1 MIPWLTGLDVIT
13 GATESQAIYY
23 FYNNN
28 HKYGILFVVIIRTI
42 NNYQYYYYYYY
53 YYYWLC
59 TQFRPLFAVFL
70 VVHLNKHNVDNEVF
84 VT

>member
-1 MIPWLTGLDVIT
+1 MDKQLNTRFLDSKAYKKIVKLSSEELENT
-13 GATESQAIYY
+13 KET
-23 FYNNN
+23 
-28 HKYGILFVVIIRTI
+28 
-42 NNYQYYYYYYY
+42 
-53 YYYWLC
+53 YWLC